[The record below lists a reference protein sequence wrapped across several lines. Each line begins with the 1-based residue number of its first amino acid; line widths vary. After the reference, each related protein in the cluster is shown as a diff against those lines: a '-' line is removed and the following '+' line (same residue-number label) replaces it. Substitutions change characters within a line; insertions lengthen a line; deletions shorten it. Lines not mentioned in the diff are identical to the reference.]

1 MENKLSKKYGLPTAI
16 CMVIG
21 VVIGSGVF
29 FKAEAVLNKTGGNM
43 PLGILAWLIVGV
55 IMIICSY
62 VFATMASRYEKVNG
76 LVDYAE
82 STVGRRYAYNIGWFL
97 ATIYTPCLVSVLA
110 WVSARY
116 VCILLGWDITGG
128 ACMTIAALFLCLDF
142 VMNAIAP
149 QLAGKFQIS
158 ATVIKLIPLVLMAV
172 IGTILSFGN
181 GRMAENIAS
190 AGSASISMGPGL
202 MGAMVAVAFAYEG
215 WILAASINAELKNA
229 KRNLP
234 IALVLGSFVVVL
246 IYVLYYIGISGVVS
260 PEELMASGHT
270 AVKVAFQRL
279 LGEKIGSLIFVL
291 VVISCLGTL
300 NGLTLSCCRGMYS
313 LAVRGEGPAPAV
325 FSQLDPV
332 TNMPTNSSIISL
344 AFTSFWLFYFYG
356 ANLGGAWFGRFSFDN
371 SELPIITLYAMY
383 IPIFIL
389 FMRKAKDLNPFKRF
403 IMPCLGIAGCLFM
416 VYAAFAAYGTTV
428 FYYLIIFAVIMVI
441 GNLLYRKKDNR

>member
-1 MENKLSKKYGLPTAI
+1 
-16 CMVIG
+16 
-21 VVIGSGVF
+21 
-29 FKAEAVLNKTGGNM
+29 
-43 PLGILAWLIVGV
+43 
-55 IMIICSY
+55 
-62 VFATMASRYEKVNG
+62 
-76 LVDYAE
+76 
-82 STVGRRYAYNIGWFL
+82 
-97 ATIYTPCLVSVLA
+97 
-110 WVSARY
+110 
-116 VCILLGWDITGG
+116 
-128 ACMTIAALFLCLDF
+128 
-142 VMNAIAP
+142 
-149 QLAGKFQIS
+149 
-158 ATVIKLIPLVLMAV
+158 
-172 IGTILSFGN
+172 
-181 GRMAENIAS
+181 
-190 AGSASISMGPGL
+190 
-202 MGAMVAVAFAYEG
+202 
-215 WILAASINAELKNA
+215 
-229 KRNLP
+229 
-234 IALVLGSFVVVL
+234 
-246 IYVLYYIGISGVVS
+246 
-260 PEELMASGHT
+260 MASGHT